1 MAAEGSGKVVEVKD
15 DYMHLMDMNFVCGVW
30 KN

>member
-1 MAAEGSGKVVEVKD
+1 MAAGGSGKVVEVKD
-15 DYMHLMDMNFVCGVW
+15 DYMHLMDMIFACGVG